1 MLFKMFP
8 VPLASAS
15 WNSESSARFDISV
28 LHPSTRDVDLHFKL
42 GGSERECEPE
52 MDWAYINI
60 NLERERCLNGGDP
73 NLK

>member
-8 VPLASAS
+8 VPLPLAS

-28 LHPSTRDVDLHFKL
+28 PHPSIRDVHFKL
-42 GGSERECEPE
+42 GGSERDYESK

-60 NLERERCLNGGDP
+60 NLEREVLDGGDP
-73 NLK
+73 NHK